1 MNLDHGDLDVLDAN
15 FCSNMILSNHP
26 LSWQVLHIH
35 SRRAGYFM
43 KFDAFLVGIPI
54 AFLAAL
60 AAPRLGA
67 AGGPLHMGFAT
78 NIGVAVMFFLH
89 GAALSLDA
97 LKSATAQ
104 WRLHLFVHCST
115 YVLFPAIGLAVFFAA
130 RPLLP
135 EELRLGF
142 FYLCCVSSTV
152 SSSVALTSLAKGNV
166 PGAMFDATLS
176 ALMGMVLTPLLVG
189 AVTATSATRAP
200 LLPEVSGILLQL
212 LAPFAAGQLLRPA
225 LAGLLKRRKSLVRDV
240 DQLVIV
246 MIVYSAFCTAAA
258 GGFWVR
264 SNALKLLELL
274 ALTGGLLASVL
285 TLTTLATRALGF
297 SREDEVAGV
306 FCGSKKSLV
315 NGAPIAK
322 VIFGTSPAIGVIML
336 PLLFYHPLQLI
347 VCSFLARRYAAR
359 ATAEELRARTGC
371 FIA

>member
-1 MNLDHGDLDVLDAN
+1 
-15 FCSNMILSNHP
+15 
-26 LSWQVLHIH
+26 
-35 SRRAGYFM
+35 M
-43 KFDAFLVGIPI
+43 KLDAFLVGIPV

-60 AAPRLGA
+60 AAPRLGS
-67 AGGPLHMGFAT
+67 AGGPLHMGLVT

-89 GAALSLDA
+89 GAAVSIDA

-104 WRLHLFVHCST
+104 WRLHLLVHCTT
-115 YVLFPAIGLAVFFAA
+115 YVLFPAIGLAVFLAT

-166 PGAMFDATLS
+166 PAAMFDATLS

-189 AVTATSATRAP
+189 TVTVTSGASAP
-200 LLPEVSGILLQL
+200 LLPEVTAILVQL
-212 LAPFAAGQLLRPA
+212 LAPFAAGQLLRPV
-225 LAGLLKRRKSLVRDV
+225 LARLLHRHKHLVREV
-240 DQLVIV
+240 DQLVILL
-246 MIVYSAFCTAAA
+246 IVYSAFCTAA
-258 GGFWVR
+258 GSGFWVR

-274 ALTGGLLASVL
+274 ALTVGLLAGML
-285 TLTTLATRALGF
+285 TLTTLASRALGF

-322 VIFGTSPAIGVIML
+322 VIFGASPTLGVIML

-347 VCSFLARRYAAR
+347 VCSLLARRYAAR
-359 ATAEELRARTGC
+359 AGPWRSSART
-371 FIA
+371 